1 MLRRNRR
8 LIQNVLLSLTLVTF
22 LTATSG
28 CSSVKDLQIFKT
40 EVKRAPLNLPE
51 PAPIKMQNIQWV
63 VVTPENA
70 EQVYKELLK
79 NRKDQ
84 VIIGLTDEGY
94 ETLAINFAQI
104 RKYIVMQREVIKQY
118 KNYYEKDVENGT
130 KEVTKGK

>member
-1 MLRRNRR
+1 
-8 LIQNVLLSLTLVTF
+8 
-22 LTATSG
+22 
-28 CSSVKDLQIFKT
+28 
-40 EVKRAPLNLPE
+40 
-51 PAPIKMQNIQWV
+51 MQNIQWV

-70 EQVYKELLK
+70 EHVYKELLK

-104 RKYIVMQREVIKQY
+104 RKYIVMQREVIRQY

>member
-1 MLRRNRR
+1 
-8 LIQNVLLSLTLVTF
+8 
-22 LTATSG
+22 
-28 CSSVKDLQIFKT
+28 
-40 EVKRAPLNLPE
+40 
-51 PAPIKMQNIQWV
+51 MQNIQWV

-70 EQVYKELLK
+70 EQIYKELLK

-104 RKYIVMQREVIKQY
+104 RKYIVMQREVIRQY